1 MNKLWKTADD
11 AVFTQF
17 VGDFEALVGW
27 RQAFLTQILL
37 PNAKSAPSGPK
48 KALLGLFRG

>member
-17 VGDFEALVGW
+17 VGDLSALASYPK
-27 RQAFLTQILL
+27 AF
-37 PNAKSAPSGPK
+37 
-48 KALLGLFRG
+48 

>member
-17 VGDFEALVGW
+17 VGDLCTLGSCQRVFFC
-27 RQAFLTQILL
+27 RIL
-37 PNAKSAPSGPK
+37 A
-48 KALLGLFRG
+48 

>member
-17 VGDFEALVGW
+17 VGDFEALASY
-27 RQAFLTQILL
+27 RKAF
-37 PNAKSAPSGPK
+37 
-48 KALLGLFRG
+48 

>member
-17 VGDFEALVGW
+17 VGDLEALASYREAFW
-27 RQAFLTQILL
+27 RRIL
-37 PNAKSAPSGPK
+37 AQV
-48 KALLGLFRG
+48 R